1 MGQMEEDMD
10 MVDMTSIM
18 QPRRLMGA
26 MYMTHHASLM
36 LGEVIEKQRRPK
48 PPIELLLPIDGVYRL
63 EA

>member
-10 MVDMTSIM
+10 MVDKTSIM

-26 MYMTHHASLM
+26 MTHHASLM

-48 PPIELLLPIDGVYRL
+48 SPIGLLLPIDGVYRL